1 MNPVTSYVN
10 EISSMYGSG
19 VATEHS
25 YRSTLEGLLKAF
37 DESVQVINEP
47 RQLDFGAPDMVLQ
60 LAGQPVGY
68 VECKDVRVALD
79 AVENSPQLKRYR
91 NACDNLILTNYRE
104 FRWYRG
110 GEASGQSIAVARLTG
125 SGLQPQRRQYRG

>member
-19 VATEHS
+19 QATEHS
-25 YRSTLEGLLKAF
+25 YRSTLEGLFKAF

-47 RQLDFGAPDMVLQ
+47 RHLDFGAPDMVLQ

-68 VECKDVRVALD
+68 VECKDLHIALNE
-79 AVENSPQLKRYR
+79 VENNEQLTRYR
-91 NACDNLILTNYRE
+91 KAVTTSSSPTTASSAGIAEVNL
-104 FRWYRG
+104 
-110 GEASGQSIAVARLTG
+110 SGNR
-125 SGLQPQRRQYRG
+125 